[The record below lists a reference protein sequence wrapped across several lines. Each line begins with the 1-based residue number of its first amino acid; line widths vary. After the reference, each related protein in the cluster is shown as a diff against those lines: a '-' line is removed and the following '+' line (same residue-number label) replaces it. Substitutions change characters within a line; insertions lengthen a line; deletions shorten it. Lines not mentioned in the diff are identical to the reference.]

1 MKHCHLFTLLTAAGI
16 LLPAQQATAITSP
29 LADGISL
36 APKMNK
42 KGKKSKKKRKQKAD
56 KKNTDKT
63 TALAKQIFNP
73 TEEQKKKATEYLQQ
87 EDLPTGEEAYD
98 SYIRRAM
105 DKEQDKIVYA
115 LLMTG
120 MNPTEAL
127 EEAILAEK
135 VNYIKL
141 LLRAPGIDIKP
152 ALHTAASYGN
162 SEIVKLILAEPSV
175 DVSAF
180 SSLELA
186 ILKGDAKEVKRLLT
200 NQSSDINKKSV
211 VGDTPLICA
220 SKLNHIEIVEMLLS
234 APEIDVNATNEQGNT
249 ALSEAAAEGNMDA
262 VKLLL
267 KTPGID
273 INKGS
278 TPPINGAAFRDRTEI
293 LKLLLNT
300 EGIQTDVNTLFRI
313 AVQFNSPKAVKFLLD
328 TTDIDPNG
336 ASQYGYTHLALA
348 ASKGSAA
355 VVKVLLSTP
364 GVDVNKNAD
373 ESKWGPPLSMAI
385 SYLLEDGGAD
395 PEVLKVLLAAPGID
409 ANKTCPLHSVAWKCR
424 VDLVKILVS
433 APVVNVNQVDSYKRT
448 ALHEAARNNWA
459 SKMRFINTIKTLIEA
474 GIDVNIKDD
483 NGKTAL
489 ILVEESERSD
499 ENGRKEAIKLL
510 RDAGA
515 K

>member
-1 MKHCHLFTLLTAAGI
+1 MKHNHIFTIFAAAGI
-16 LLPAQQATAITSP
+16 LLPAQHAAAITSP

-36 APKMNK
+36 APKKNK
-42 KGKKSKKKRKQKAD
+42 KGKKGKKKKAKAD
-56 KKNTDKT
+56 KKNIDKT
-63 TALAKQIFNP
+63 VALAKQIFNP
-73 TEEQKKKATEYLQQ
+73 TEDQKKKATEYLQQ
-87 EDLPTGEEAYD
+87 EGQPTGEETD
-98 SYIRRAM
+98 GSYIRRAM

-127 EEAILAEK
+127 EEAIMAEK

-162 SEIVKLILAEPSV
+162 SEIVKLILAEPGV

-180 SSLELA
+180 SSLESA

-200 NQSSDINKKSV
+200 NQCADINKKSV

-220 SKLNHIEIVEMLLS
+220 SRLNHTEIVEMLVS
-234 APEIDVNATNEQGNT
+234 VPEIDVNATNKRGNT

-273 INKGS
+273 INKGA
-278 TPPINGAAFRDRTEI
+278 TPPINGATLRDRTEI

-300 EGIQTDVNTLFRI
+300 EGIQPDFNNLFRI
-313 AVQFNSPKAVKFLLD
+313 AVQFNSPKVVKFLLD

-336 ASQYGYTHLALA
+336 ASPYGYSHLALA

-364 GVDVNKNAD
+364 GVDVNKSAD
-373 ESKWGPPLSMAI
+373 ESKWEPPLSMAI
-385 SYLLEDGGAD
+385 SYLLEDGSAD
-395 PEVLKVLLAAPGID
+395 PEALKVLLTAPGID

-424 VDLVKILVS
+424 ADLAKILVS
-433 APVVNVNQVDSYKRT
+433 APVINVNHVNSYNQT

-474 GIDVNIKDD
+474 GIDVNIKDN

-489 ILVEESERSD
+489 MLVEQSERSD
-499 ENGRKEAIKLL
+499 ENGRNEAIKLL
-510 RDAGA
+510 RDVGSN
-515 K
+515 